1 MTLTVTA
8 HPLGGVVRYVV
19 RTFLTHGANGHGR
32 DRAAR
37 SKEER

>member
-8 HPLGGVVRYVV
+8 HPLGGVVLYVV
-19 RTFLTHGANGHGR
+19 RTFLIPGDKRRGR